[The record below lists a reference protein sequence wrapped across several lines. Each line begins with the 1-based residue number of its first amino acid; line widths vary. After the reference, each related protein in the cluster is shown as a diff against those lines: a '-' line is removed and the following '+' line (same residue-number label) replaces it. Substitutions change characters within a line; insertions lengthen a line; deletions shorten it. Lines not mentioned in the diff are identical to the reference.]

1 MRPEHAAAVAEHTT
15 AHAKERAAMAAKGA
29 NANTLYG
36 FDVRSAHLL
45 RVLIQSLTKES
56 TP

>member
-1 MRPEHAAAVAEHTT
+1 
-15 AHAKERAAMAAKGA
+15 MAAKGA